1 MVQFTT
7 QSGRYHITSHGNG
20 WAYEIHDNE
29 AGDEIWFQD
38 SDADT
43 VRNDSGDFEHESVIS
58 MYFEC
63 LCE

>member
-1 MVQFTT
+1 MMQFTT

-29 AGDEIWFQD
+29 TGAELWFQD
-38 SDADT
+38 SDADAI
-43 VRNDSGDFEHESVIS
+43 RDESGDFETESVIN